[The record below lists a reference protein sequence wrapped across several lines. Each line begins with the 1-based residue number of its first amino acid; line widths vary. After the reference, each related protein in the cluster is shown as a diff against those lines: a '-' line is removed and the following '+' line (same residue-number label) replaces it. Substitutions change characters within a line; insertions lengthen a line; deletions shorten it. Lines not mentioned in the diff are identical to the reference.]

1 MIEWANTF
9 GEDTVLVRFSSQV
22 QDSEKVK
29 NDLLEADVGKKQFKS
44 FIETRIES
52 NTAFKAKKKKKKK
65 KNVHLWFGHDYKESK
80 DKWARDSDTF
90 LQRHIC

>member
-1 MIEWANTF
+1 M
-9 GEDTVLVRFSSQV
+9 LVRFSSQV

-65 KNVHLWFGHDYKESK
+65 KCAPLFWP
-80 DKWARDSDTF
+80 R
-90 LQRHIC
+90 